1 MNFHNLNKKLVWLFS
16 LVVLA
21 VAIQGCGSKSSTS
34 SKGASGGKTLSSS
47 KSAKPSITSGLK
59 GLFFKPT
66 TDDPTIFNGEIV
78 AVSRKGW
85 SQPTPFGMVLVPSG
99 SYLMGQGDEDPSR
112 TSVNLPRR
120 VTVSAFFMDDT
131 EITNYEYR
139 QFVEALL
146 KDSLSVLG
154 QTKIMSDYY
163 PDTTRWAEDFRVP
176 GKDFEKQN
184 FTYADPMVEHYF
196 SSPAFDMYPVVGIN
210 WAAAKY
216 FCEWRSN
223 LLNSYRKTQGL
234 ANLPKFALPT
244 ESEWEWA
251 ARGGR
256 ASAKYPWGNPYLAN
270 AKGCLLANF
279 KPHRGNYDADGY
291 EYTAPANAYSP
302 NDYGLYN
309 MAGNVAEWCLDA
321 FEENSAAVNWDLNSY
336 NSGSKLNE
344 NGLKVVRGG
353 SWKDI
358 GYYLETGTRSSEY
371 EKNKRAYVGFRC
383 VMRYLGRPASR

>member
-16 LVVLA
+16 LLVIA
-21 VAIQGCGSKSSTS
+21 VAIQSCGSKSTT
-34 SKGASGGKTLSSS
+34 GGKTLSSS
-47 KSAKPSITSGLK
+47 KSANSTKSKGLK
-59 GLFFKPT
+59 GLFFKPAT
-66 TDDPTIFNGEIV
+66 EDPGIFNGEIV
-78 AVSRKGW
+78 AVNRKGW

-112 TSVNLPRR
+112 SAINFPRR

-139 QFVEALL
+139 QFVESILR
-146 KDSLSVLG
+146 DSLSVLG
-154 QTKIMSDYY
+154 ETKIMSDYY
-163 PDTTRWAEDFRVP
+163 PDTTRWSEDLKMP
-176 GKDFEKQN
+176 GYNTRD
-184 FTYADPMVEHYF
+184 FTYGDPMTENYF
-196 SSPAFDMYPVVGIN
+196 SSPAFDLYPVVGIN
-210 WAAAKY
+210 WSAAKY
-216 FCEWRSN
+216 FCEWRSK
-223 LLNSYRKTQGL
+223 LMNSYRKTQGL
-234 ANLPKFALPT
+234 AKLPSFTLPT

-256 ASAKYPWGNPYLAN
+256 ASAKYPWGNPYLSN

-309 MAGNVAEWCLDA
+309 MAGNVAEWCEDA
-321 FEENSAAVNWDLNSY
+321 FEENASAVTWDLNS
-336 NSGSKLNE
+336 LNRDKD
-344 NGLKVVRGG
+344 NPRKVVRGG

-358 GYYLETGTRSSEY
+358 GYYLETGTRTYEF
-371 EKNKRAYVGFRC
+371 EKNKRSYVGFRC
-383 VMRYLGRPASR
+383 VMRYLGRPTSR

>member
-21 VAIQGCGSKSSTS
+21 MAVQSCGSKSSTS
-34 SKGASGGKTLSSS
+34 SKGANGGKTLSSS
-47 KSAKPSITSGLK
+47 KPGASKGLGGLK
-59 GLFFKPT
+59 GLFFKPAT
-66 TDDPTIFNGEIV
+66 EDPGIFNGEIV

-112 TSVNLPRR
+112 TAINFPRR

-131 EITNYEYR
+131 EITNHEYR
-139 QFVEALL
+139 QFVDALL
-146 KDSLSVLG
+146 RDSLSVLG
-154 QTKIMSDYY
+154 VTKIMSDYY
-163 PDTTRWAEDFRVP
+163 PDSTRWAEDLKIP
-176 GKDFEKQN
+176 GYNARD

-196 SSPAFDMYPVVGIN
+196 SSPAFDMYPVVGVN

-216 FCEWRSN
+216 FCEWRSKM
-223 LLNSYRKTQGL
+223 LNHYRKDQNL
-234 ANLPKFALPT
+234 AALPRFTLPT

-309 MAGNVAEWCLDA
+309 MAGNVAEWCEDA
-321 FEENSAAVNWDLNSY
+321 FEENASAVNWDLNSF
-336 NSGSKLNE
+336 NRDAKNPR
-344 NGLKVVRGG
+344 KVIRGG

-358 GYYLETGTRSSEY
+358 GYYLETGTRTYEF